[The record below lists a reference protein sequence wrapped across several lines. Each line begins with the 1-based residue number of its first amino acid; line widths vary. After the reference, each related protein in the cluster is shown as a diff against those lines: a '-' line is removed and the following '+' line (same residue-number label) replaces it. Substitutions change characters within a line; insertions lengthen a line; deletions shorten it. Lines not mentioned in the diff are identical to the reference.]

1 MFLPLSGRASQF
13 WETSESLPTVD
24 YGDHKPWALLE
35 PVLILSFVEYVWSK
49 SGWQL
54 LLCTPCN

>member
-1 MFLPLSGRASQF
+1 MDYG
-13 WETSESLPTVD
+13 TTD
-24 YGDHKPWALLE
+24 YGDPKPWALLE

-54 LLCTPCN
+54 LLCT